1 MDFEFSADQDAMRAT
16 VRRFF
21 AEQAPLPYVRSTID
35 EPVAPRDDVWKGL
48 CLLGAPG
55 LLAPESLGGS
65 GLGMIDM
72 GVVLEEAGRAAY
84 PGPLL
89 SSAVGAL
96 GLALALG
103 ADDLVPPLASGDRTG
118 TIALFE
124 PGRRYA
130 WRDAQTGA
138 SPDGRLTGEKVHVAD
153 GATADLL
160 LVVTAGPA
168 VYLVDAAADP
178 AGLTIEPTATVDG
191 TRKMAR
197 VGLDGTPARLLA
209 TGADA
214 EAAVAAAVDCLRI
227 GYAVDGVGAAA
238 RALELAVEYA
248 KVRQQF
254 DRPIGAFQA
263 VQHLCA
269 DMLRAVE
276 LARAGAYYALWAAG
290 AAEPAERHR
299 AATMASAYAA
309 EWLPWVGASTIQ
321 VFGGVG
327 FTWEHDA
334 HLYYKRLLTLPH
346 ALGGPAELLEELAGV
361 LLDPPGP
368 RP

>member
-1 MDFEFSADQDAMRAT
+1 MDFEFSADQEEMRAT

-21 AEQAPLPYVRSTID
+21 AEQAPLPYVRAVID
-35 EPVAPRDDVWKGL
+35 EPVALRDDVWKGL
-48 CLLGAPG
+48 CQLGGPG
-55 LLAPESLGGS
+55 LLAPEVLGGS
-65 GLGMIDM
+65 GLSMVDM

-103 ADDLVPPLASGDRTG
+103 GRDLVPPLASGDGTG
-118 TIALFE
+118 AVALLE

-130 WRDAQTGA
+130 WHDPQTSVA
-138 SPDGRLTGEKVHVAD
+138 ADGRLTGEKVHVAD

-160 LVVTAGPA
+160 LVVTEGPA
-168 VYLVDAAADP
+168 VYAVDVRAAP
-178 AGLTIEPTATVDG
+178 AGLTIEPTPTVDG
-191 TRKMAR
+191 TRKTAR
-197 VGLDGTPARLLA
+197 VGLDGVPALLVA
-209 TGADA
+209 AGNDA
-214 EAAVAAAVDCLRI
+214 EAAIVAAVDWLRI

-238 RALELAVEYA
+238 RALELAVDYA
-248 KVRQQF
+248 KVRYQF
-254 DRPIGAFQA
+254 DRPIGGFQA

-276 LARAGAYYALWAAG
+276 LARAGAYYALWAAS

-299 AATMASAYAA
+299 AATMAAAYAG
-309 EWLPWVGASTIQ
+309 EWLPWVGASAIQ

-327 FTWEHDA
+327 FTWEHDV
-334 HLYYKRLLTLPH
+334 HVYYKRLLSVPR
-346 ALGGPAELLEELAGV
+346 ALGGPADLLEELAGV
-361 LLDPPGP
+361 ILDPS
-368 RP
+368 